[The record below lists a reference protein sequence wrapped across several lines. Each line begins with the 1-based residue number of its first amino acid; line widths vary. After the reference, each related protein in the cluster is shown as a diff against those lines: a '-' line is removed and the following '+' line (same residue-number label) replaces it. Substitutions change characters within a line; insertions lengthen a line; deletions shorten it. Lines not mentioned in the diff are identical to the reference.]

1 MRIWIKRIGIVC
13 LIPVVLVLLVSVL
26 LYIPPVQNFAVRKAA
41 YYAGKATGMQIGIE
55 RIRLSFPL
63 NLTVKG
69 VEVLTS
75 PADTLLTLKSLTVN
89 VRALP
94 LLKKE
99 VLVDAIDLE
108 GVKVNTGTFI
118 EGMEIKGVLGRLYA
132 KADRVNLAKEKVTL
146 NTVDLSDTAIT
157 LLLNDTTT
165 KADTTSTPVNWILNL
180 EKINLD
186 RVAFAMQM
194 PADSLRLT
202 TYIDK
207 ANLKDGVVDLGTSR
221 YEAGLFT
228 LTGSTLGYDGNDQ
241 DATEGFDPSHIALS
255 DVNIS
260 LDSLLYGDRDIKAR
274 IREFS
279 AEDRSGLTISSLTG
293 SLHSDSTTI
302 NVPQLLLK
310 TPSSEIRLLA
320 MVPWSSFAKNETHN
334 LPGRDMRS
342 AGSNIFMVHDSI

>member
-1 MRIWIKRIGIVC
+1 MRIWLKRIGIVC

-26 LYIPPVQNFAVRKAA
+26 LYIPPVQNFAVKKAA

-63 NLTVKG
+63 NLTVRG
-69 VEVLTS
+69 VEVLTT

-132 KADRVNLAKEKVTL
+132 KADRINLSKEKVTL
-146 NTVDLSDTAIT
+146 NTIDLSDTAIT

-165 KADTTSTPVNWILNL
+165 KADTTSTAVNWILNL
-180 EKINLD
+180 QKINLD

-194 PADSLRLT
+194 PADSLRLS

-207 ANLKDGVVDLGTSR
+207 ASLKDGIVDLGASH
-221 YEAGLFT
+221 YGADLFT
-228 LTGSTLGYDGNDQ
+228 LTGSTLGYDADYQ
-241 DATEGFDPSHIALS
+241 DPVAGFDPSPARAIRFGAGTKGAALP
-255 DVNIS
+255 
-260 LDSLLYGDRDIKAR
+260 LRP
-274 IREFS
+274 
-279 AEDRSGLTISSLTG
+279 
-293 SLHSDSTTI
+293 H
-302 NVPQLLLK
+302 
-310 TPSSEIRLLA
+310 
-320 MVPWSSFAKNETHN
+320 
-334 LPGRDMRS
+334 LPAVAPGS
-342 AGSNIFMVHDSI
+342 AGVFAGNPLR